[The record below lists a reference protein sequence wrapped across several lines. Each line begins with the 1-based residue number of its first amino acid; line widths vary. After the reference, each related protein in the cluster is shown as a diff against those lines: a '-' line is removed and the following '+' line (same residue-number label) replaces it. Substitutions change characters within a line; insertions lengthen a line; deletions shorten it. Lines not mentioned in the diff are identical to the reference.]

1 MSSEALIAL
10 GLACVSFIVWLV
22 RLEGRINTAEK
33 THSLDTEQLRK
44 DLARVESECRKD
56 LLRQEAEAFKLEKDL
71 RVEMVAIKARQD
83 VDAASHNETT
93 VALVRVEEQLRHL
106 SGMVERLFAQP
117 VAKLPAVPRN
127 QK

>member
-33 THSLDTEQLRK
+33 THSLDTEQLH
-44 DLARVESECRKD
+44 KD

-71 RVEMVAIKARQD
+71 RVEMVAMKARQD